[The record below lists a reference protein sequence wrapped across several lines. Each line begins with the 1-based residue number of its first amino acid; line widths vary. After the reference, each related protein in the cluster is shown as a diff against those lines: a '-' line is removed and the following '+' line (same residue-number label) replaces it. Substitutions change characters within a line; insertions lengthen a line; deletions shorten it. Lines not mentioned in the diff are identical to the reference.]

1 MGFQP
6 RARTPRDLG
15 RRPGKNKIQTKLGK
29 RRSGTDHRLEEEH
42 VATLAEVSGRT
53 LNSLSRLGDQRFAV
67 APFYEHYDRWML
79 NVQNVLFEFEAN
91 SAVTVDDEFREERSR
106 ILSDTELTLN
116 DKRVREAS
124 SHETVRKLNHGLLDA
139 RSLLAQT
146 DREYAAKISD
156 IAGKREHA
164 VKPVVTNLGRLRGE
178 LNRIA
183 HMRAGFLRGISKKAK
198 AEKTTETTQKLETT
212 KEELTRI
219 EKSFASD
226 QEKLKDEY
234 ERRKQHILEE
244 IAKYQKEIEN
254 IDAGMRADDSV
265 DARHATCEALINA
278 LNLMLKRKQSA
289 PKNVDES

>member
-6 RARTPRDLG
+6 RARTPRDFG

-29 RRSGTDHRLEEEH
+29 RRSGTDRRLEEEH
-42 VATLAEVSGRT
+42 VATLAEVSGRV

-67 APFYEHYDRWML
+67 APFYEHYDRWLL
-79 NVQNVLFEFEAN
+79 NVRNVLSEFEAN
-91 SAVTVDDEFREERSR
+91 SAVTVDDKFREERSR

-124 SHETVRKLNHGLLDA
+124 NHETVRKLNHGLLDA

-146 DREYAAKISD
+146 DREYAARISD
-156 IAGKREHA
+156 IAGKRERA
-164 VKPVVTNLGRLRGE
+164 VKPVVTNLGRLREE

-183 HMRAGFLRGISKKAK
+183 HMRAGFLRGTSKKAK
-198 AEKTTETTQKLETT
+198 AEKTTETTQKLDTT

-226 QEKLKDEY
+226 QEKLKKEY
-234 ERRKQHILEE
+234 QRRKQNILED
-244 IAKYQKEIEN
+244 IARYQKEIER
-254 IDAGMRADDSV
+254 IDTGIQADDSV
-265 DARHATCEALINA
+265 DARHATCEALTNA
-278 LNLMLKRKQSA
+278 LNLMLQRKQSA
-289 PKNVDES
+289 PENVSES